1 MHRKCALAG
10 RLSKGHDK
18 AMCLHFKQSGGCA
31 LQSGNVW
38 KYTFECSL
46 NTLHKSMYFKFALAH
61 IGRKDTLVYVCL
73 FVCQFVCPFLTV
85 LCLCLFVS
93 LFVCQLFRLFV
104 VCCTYP
110 VCARLLQ
117 GRGLQVSLFVC
128 IPHHTSVRKGTPC
141 VSPIV

>member
-1 MHRKCALAG
+1 MQLCIVNAHWPVGCPRDTTRQCVSTSSSLEAVRYNPEMLMRK
-10 RLSKGHDK
+10 
-18 AMCLHFKQSGGCA
+18 
-31 LQSGNVW
+31 NVW

-93 LFVCQLFRLFV
+93 LFVCQFVWLFV

-128 IPHHTSVRKGTPC
+128 IP
-141 VSPIV
+141 